1 MNELEYF
8 RLLEKVMRESKK
20 FGRAIVVVNK
30 NTLDVENDSIG
41 KILKHIEHK
50 VKLKLDQN

>member
-20 FGRAIVVVNK
+20 FGRVIVIVNK
-30 NTLDVENDSIG
+30 DTLNVENYSIEQ
-41 KILKHIEHK
+41 IIDNLKSR
-50 VKLKLDQN
+50 